1 MAINPVRNIAPFVNV
16 VFTVTSKWWTY
27 RDGVLHRGL
36 DIATGANDTVCSMLE
51 GKVLQVGYNS
61 SAGNYIIIYDDR
73 ETIDGQPNATYGYAT
88 RYLHLKYRP
97 LYTVGAT
104 VNLLEG
110 VGIEGNTGASQGIHL
125 HVEMQDI
132 SRFNWQWHVS
142 NTQSD
147 YLDPTQFMGID
158 NVEGTE
164 WKYDGTPPV
173 PPTPPTSTYHKG
185 FKWTLFKKQIKKN
198 RNIIS

>member
-1 MAINPVRNIAPFVNV
+1 MAIQPVRNIAPFINV

-36 DIATGANDTVCSMLE
+36 DIATSTGLDEPVYSMLT
-51 GKVLQVGYNS
+51 GKVLDVGYNS

-73 ETIDGQPNATYGYAT
+73 ETIDGVPNPTYGYAT
-88 RYLHLKYRP
+88 RYLHLAYRP
-97 LYTVGAT
+97 LYVIGASVQVG
-104 VNLLEG
+104 EQ
-110 VGIEGNTGASQGIHL
+110 VGSEGNTGASQGRHL

-132 SRFNWQWHVS
+132 SRFNFEWHVS

-158 NVEGTE
+158 NIEGTQ
-164 WKYDGTPPV
+164 WKYTGTPV
-173 PPTPPTSTYHKG
+173 PHRRKKKG
-185 FKWTLFKKQIKKN
+185 FPFILYANQIRKN